1 MQSRLF
7 GYKPNGGQKQKEV
20 GCSDLFKASTPFNNG
35 QLEGLEEQEELE
47 AGLDGD
53 EEVGEELE
61 VVGDLEGAED
71 EEVDEEL
78 NGDEELAVAEGVAF
92 LERVLVVVVEEEG
105 DKEDEGGVEEELAD
119 DGLEVEVSGLE
130 EEEVL
135 EEVLGDVLAVLVAEE
150 RGLLDL
156 RGRHLHAFALSQLPQ
171 LLVHLRC
178 QRLLL
183 DLHPFLQPPRRPYL
197 LPYSLHLRSE
207 QRPLRSRLLLQQ
219 RLQLLLLPVALLSQ
233 PLSLLALFP
242 QEAGEPLI
250 CVLGLSVQPLEH
262 LQLFLQLLL

>member
-1 MQSRLF
+1 M
-7 GYKPNGGQKQKEV
+7 
-20 GCSDLFKASTPFNNG
+20 FKASTPFNNG

-47 AGLDGD
+47 AGLDAD

-105 DKEDEGGVEEELAD
+105 DEEDEGGVEEELAD

-156 RGRHLHAFALSQLPQ
+156 GGRHLHAFALS
-171 LLVHLRC
+171 
-178 QRLLL
+178 
-183 DLHPFLQPPRRPYL
+183 
-197 LPYSLHLRSE
+197 
-207 QRPLRSRLLLQQ
+207 
-219 RLQLLLLPVALLSQ
+219 
-233 PLSLLALFP
+233 
-242 QEAGEPLI
+242 
-250 CVLGLSVQPLEH
+250 
-262 LQLFLQLLL
+262 